1 MFENIRVRN
10 FRILS
15 DLRIGGLS
23 RINLIAGRNNSGKTS
38 LLEAIFLLAGAGNP
52 QLAANANVIRI
63 TRGSEARSDEEI
75 PKAEVEGLWKV
86 LFSNLDTSK
95 TIEITCDHSL
105 LGRLTLEVAWGTR
118 RNTNGPVGRVG
129 EGAATN
135 IIDER
140 SLTFRYADQEGVP
153 AESHMG
159 ITGQGLVF
167 EANKSKSPP
176 FNASI
181 LLSRSGS
188 VQQDAAFLGELRR
201 QKRGDVL
208 LEALRVVEPRLESI
222 EDISAGGSPMIW
234 GDIGLSE
241 LVPLPVMGEGMIRI
255 ARLVLVISS
264 TQGGVVLVDEI
275 EKGLHH
281 SILPKVWK
289 AVDKAARQFDV
300 QLFAT
305 THSLECVWAAHES
318 LSPDAFRLHR
328 LEVVDSVSRC
338 VTYDPESING
348 AVRHGMEVR

>member
-1 MFENIRVRN
+1 MFESIQVRN
-10 FRILS
+10 FRVLNE
-15 DLRIGGLS
+15 LQIGRLS
-23 RINLIAGRNNSGKTS
+23 RINLIAGRNGSGKTS

-75 PKAEVEGLWKV
+75 STVELEGLWKA
-86 LFSNLDTSK
+86 LFSNLDTSR
-95 TIEITCDHSL
+95 TMEVACDHAL
-105 LGRLTLEVAWGTR
+105 LGRLTLEVAWGAQRT
-118 RNTNGPVGRVG
+118 TNVPLDRVG
-129 EGAATN
+129 ESVATSLP
-135 IIDER
+135 DER
-140 SLTFRYADQEGVP
+140 SLTFRYADPEGIQ
-153 AESHMG
+153 AESHISIKG
-159 ITGQGLVF
+159 RGLEF
-167 EANKSKSPP
+167 EANQSTNPP

-241 LVPLPVMGEGMIRI
+241 LAPLPVMGKGMTRI

-275 EKGLHH
+275 ENGLHH
-281 SILPKVWK
+281 SILPKVWE
-289 AVDKAARQFDV
+289 AVDKAAKQFNAQV
-300 QLFAT
+300 FAT
-305 THSLECVWAAHES
+305 THSFECIRAAHES
-318 LSPDAFRLHR
+318 LDPDGFRLHR
-328 LEVVDSVSRC
+328 LEVIDSKSRC

-348 AVRHGMEVR
+348 AVRHGIEVR